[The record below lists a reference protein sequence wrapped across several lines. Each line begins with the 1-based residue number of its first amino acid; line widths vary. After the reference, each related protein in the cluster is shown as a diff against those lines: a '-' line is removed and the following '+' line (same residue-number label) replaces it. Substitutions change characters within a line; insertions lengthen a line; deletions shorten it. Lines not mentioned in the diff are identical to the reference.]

1 MPRTLGKHTNHF
13 GPFIRQRRR
22 ELSLTQREVAA
33 ALKVSAPEFVGMIE
47 SGLRKPNFERL
58 PALAEVLQVPV
69 LEMIQMAFADV
80 YPSLV
85 GYLTQEQTAQTAK
98 ANRLG
103 QKLYALIRREEG
115 KSGVIY
121 LRCSQT
127 FLFHHFAA
135 PASPLPQKS
144 LFLILQV
151 LGQATHLGSGL
162 LGYCLTDLLSEL
174 QASLDLL
181 VRHSRDLCEEGV
193 SHWCCFSASQQ
204 PQSRLSSG

>member
-58 PALAEVLQVPV
+58 PALAEVLQVPI

-103 QKLYALIRREEG
+103 QKLYALPQPIR
-115 KSGVIY
+115 
-121 LRCSQT
+121 
-127 FLFHHFAA
+127 
-135 PASPLPQKS
+135 
-144 LFLILQV
+144 
-151 LGQATHLGSGL
+151 
-162 LGYCLTDLLSEL
+162 
-174 QASLDLL
+174 
-181 VRHSRDLCEEGV
+181 
-193 SHWCCFSASQQ
+193 Q
-204 PQSRLSSG
+204 PIIKMIDKFYAERSVEKKERVA